1 MPTETTMK
9 PRLVLLYA
17 RDRSFDRVLK
27 EALLGTR
34 AIVLIARSL
43 DAVRKIVFRRG
54 HELDLAILDLNRGF
68 RGMTVLSAPNG
79 CYDKWRTLAV
89 NSEGDDRTGAVAFA
103 KSARVCLSKPFSSAI
118 LAKAIAILCPTQTQ
132 LAVA

>member
-1 MPTETTMK
+1 MK

-43 DAVRKIVFRRG
+43 D
-54 HELDLAILDLNRGF
+54 
-68 RGMTVLSAPNG
+68 
-79 CYDKWRTLAV
+79 
-89 NSEGDDRTGAVAFA
+89 SEGDDRTGAVAFA
-103 KSARVCLSKPFSSAI
+103 KSARICLSKPFSSAI
-118 LAKAIAILCPTQTQ
+118 LAKAIASLCPTQTQ